1 MGFRLMPLLA
11 AFLSLALLAP
21 NSQTRQARAQEAPVY
36 LALGDSLAVGV
47 GASNPSTLGYV
58 ARAYGS
64 LRTSERYGQSGL
76 EVINL
81 SVAGAT
87 SSDLVAAGGQLD
99 LAIDEI
105 ASRSGN
111 GTAGDEVEIISVDI
125 GGNDLLSLVAP
136 GSPCLESASVEPCRA
151 AFGDVL
157 SAIQNNLADAL
168 ARLRV
173 TAPEAIIVVVD
184 LYNPYSGT
192 GDLREAIAELGVG
205 QANGVIS
212 AVTADP
218 NLRLRTVAIGQLFSG
233 RGGQWVAPDGIHP
246 NDNGHAVIAEA
257 VLAAVDSREPAIP
270 DDLLSV
276 SPGATAPAMDT
287 SAEEDASTNGDGVP
301 TGLFAGAITV
311 AFLAGIAVSGA
322 YFVASGRR

>member
-1 MGFRLMPLLA
+1 
-11 AFLSLALLAP
+11 
-21 NSQTRQARAQEAPVY
+21 
-36 LALGDSLAVGV
+36 
-47 GASNPSTLGYV
+47 
-58 ARAYGS
+58 
-64 LRTSERYGQSGL
+64 
-76 EVINL
+76 
-81 SVAGAT
+81 
-87 SSDLVAAGGQLD
+87 
-99 LAIDEI
+99 
-105 ASRSGN
+105 
-111 GTAGDEVEIISVDI
+111 
-125 GGNDLLSLVAP
+125 
-136 GSPCLESASVEPCRA
+136 
-151 AFGDVL
+151 VL

-218 NLRLRTVAIGQLFSG
+218 NLRVKTVAIGQLFSG

-287 SAEEDASTNGDGVP
+287 SAEEDASTDGDGVP
-301 TGLFAGAITV
+301 TGCSRARSPWLSWPGSWSAALTSLPGAAVGKRTLGRPWHWAGQ
-311 AFLAGIAVSGA
+311 
-322 YFVASGRR
+322 ASACSPGPLPGSRADCAL